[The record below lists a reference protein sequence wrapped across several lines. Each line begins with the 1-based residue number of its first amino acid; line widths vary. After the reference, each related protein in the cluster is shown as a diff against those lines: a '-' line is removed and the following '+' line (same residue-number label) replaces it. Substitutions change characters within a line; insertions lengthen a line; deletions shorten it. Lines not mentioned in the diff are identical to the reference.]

1 MSLYIGITLLLNA
14 PVVQQRMSVFV
25 SSELSQMLGAELRM
39 GRIDMGMLNRIIIND
54 LLLYDRSGHEML
66 KAARLSAK
74 FDILP
79 LFKGK
84 ISISN
89 IQLFGFDIHLEK
101 ATPRSASNFQFV
113 IDTFASKD
121 TVPKD
126 PLHLDLRINA
136 LLIRRGQ
143 LSYHVLSEARTPGRF
158 NTNHLHVRD
167 IIANISL
174 KALTGDTINAS
185 IKRMSFREDYS
196 GFRLNRLGLKLIG
209 NKRGLQIAN
218 FGIELPRTSLALD
231 TIRMEF
237 DSLSENASDMVRN
250 ACFKARIPASHV
262 TLADLKA
269 FVPALSSFQDALRV
283 EMRAEGT
290 LNELRCPYLSVTA
303 GNHFTLSGNVLFQ
316 DLAHPND
323 TYVFGK
329 LTNLRADREGVA
341 FFYRNLNKN
350 NSDMPPVLERMGNVH
365 FTGEISGF
373 LTDLVMYGRVNT
385 DVGTLRTDLK
395 FTSDKEQGKMTYSG
409 SLKTEDFKLGQL
421 LANPKLGDITFNVSV
436 DGQNHAGR
444 YPTIVTR
451 GMIESL
457 TYSDYTYRQITLD
470 GKYQDGGF
478 NGRIALDDPNAS
490 LALDGSFNIS
500 GQTPTFNMLTRID
513 HLNPHALHLTP
524 KYEDASI
531 SLRIKAD
538 FTGGSIDEM
547 DGEINIDS
555 LMFTSPRQ
563 DYFMDNFKLTAVRP
577 DETHKRLDIR
587 SAFLTGCVTGEY
599 SYRTLPQSLTRIL
612 HRYIPSLVSADEEKG
627 KEAAE
632 RTDNNFTFDLH
643 IYNTELLSTVFQVP
657 LTVYTHSTLKG
668 YFSDRLGR
676 IRMEG
681 YFPHLH
687 YKNKFIES
695 GLVVCEN
702 TEDFF
707 EAKLRLT
714 NRKEN
719 GAVNVSLSAKA
730 RNDSLQT
737 VLDWGNSS
745 AVTYSGRLS
754 TTARFAQK
762 SPLTAIVDINP
773 TDVIIS
779 DTLWNIHPARV
790 IIDSGKVYVHNF
802 QFTNQKRYLRAN
814 GIVSDQSQ
822 DTLRLDLKQIN
833 IGYIFDIAD
842 LGVNFQ
848 GDATG
853 PIYAS
858 GVLKTPVMT
867 TDLFISGL
875 GINNGL
881 LGDADIRGEWHHDVK
896 GIYLDARIRE
906 GDSAR
911 THVNGFI
918 YPIKPTSS
926 LDLQIEAGG
935 TNLKFIHYYM
945 RNITPEFHGRAWG
958 NVHFYGKFKALT
970 MEGKVYGDASMK
982 VDVLGTTYTVRDSIT
997 IVPEGLTFN
1006 NNRIY
1011 DTQGHQGTMNGRL
1024 RYNHFKNLSY
1034 NFQFDVRDM
1043 LLMNTRESLDFPF
1056 YGTVYAT
1063 GNASIAG
1070 NATEG
1075 VNINVAMTTGR
1086 GTTFTY
1092 IKDNV
1097 SSAISNQFIR
1107 FVDKTPR
1114 RVTQDSVLLSTY
1126 ERVRQRMQAEEEREN
1141 DTDIRL
1147 NLIVEATPE
1156 ATMRII
1162 MDPAAGDYISAN
1174 GAGSLRTEFYNKG
1187 DVRLFGGYRISQ
1199 GIYKFSLQEVIR
1211 KDFLIRDG
1219 STITFNGE
1227 PLDAMLDIVANYT
1240 VNSASL
1246 SDLIPNVGNFIEGQT
1261 NVKVNCV
1268 MNLTGQLTAPS
1279 IKLDL
1284 ELPNERDEIEALV
1297 RNYIPSEEQMSMQIL
1312 YLLGIGKFYPSET
1325 FGTGQNSD
1333 MMSSVLSS
1341 TLSGQLNNALSQI
1354 IDNNNWNVGTNFST
1368 GERGWTDMEFEG
1380 MLSGRLLNNRLLING
1395 NFGYRDNPL
1404 ANTNFV
1410 GDFEAEWLVT
1420 HSGEIRL
1427 KAYNETNDR
1436 YYTRT
1441 NLTTQGIGIIF
1452 QKDFEKWNELM
1463 FWKRWKLFRLKSLR
1477 PKKEETDTDDEN
1489 APKVMPLSPVT
1500 P

>member
-1 MSLYIGITLLLNA
+1 MSA
-14 PVVQQRMSVFV
+14 WVA
-25 SSELSQMLGAELRM
+25 SELSRVLDARLQI
-39 GRIDMGMLNRIIIND
+39 GRIDMGLLNRIIIND
-54 LLLYDRSGHEML
+54 LLLYDRSDKEML

-79 LFKGK
+79 LLQGK
-84 ISISN
+84 ISINN

-101 ATPRSASNFQFV
+101 STPQSVPNFQFV
-113 IDTFASKD
+113 IDAFASKD
-121 TVPKD
+121 T
-126 PLHLDLRINA
+126 LRKEPPRLNLRVNA

-143 LSYHVLSEARTPGRF
+143 VTYQVLSEASTPGRF
-158 NTNHLHVRD
+158 NANHIRVRD

-174 KALTGDTINAS
+174 KALTSDTLNAS
-185 IKRMSFREDYS
+185 IKRMSFHEENS
-196 GFRLNRLGLKLIG
+196 GFRLNRLGLKLVG
-209 NKRGLQIAN
+209 NNRGLQVSN
-218 FGIELPRTSLALD
+218 FNIELPRTTLAMD

-237 DSLSENASDMVRN
+237 DSLSSALSDFTHNVR
-250 ACFKARIPASHV
+250 FKAQMPASQV

-269 FVPALSSFQDALRV
+269 FAPVFASFDDPLQV
-283 EMRAEGT
+283 EFRADGSVD
-290 LNELRCPYLSVTA
+290 ELRCPYLSISA
-303 GNHFTLSGNVLFQ
+303 GKHFTLLGNASFQ
-316 DLAHPND
+316 DLSRSGDA
-323 TYVFGK
+323 YVFGK
-329 LTNLRADREGVA
+329 LSNLRADREGVA
-341 FFYRNLNKN
+341 FFYHNLKGD
-350 NSDMPPVLERMGNVH
+350 SAPVPPVLQRLGNVR
-365 FTGEISGF
+365 FTGEVSGF
-373 LTDLVMYGRVNT
+373 LTDLVMYGQVST

-395 FTSDKEQGKMTYSG
+395 FSSDKKQGDMAYSG
-409 SLKTEDFKLGQL
+409 SIKAQDFQLGTL
-421 LANPKLGDITFNVSV
+421 VDNPKLGDITFNVNV
-436 DGQNHAGR
+436 DGQNHANR
-444 YPTIVTR
+444 YPTIIAR
-451 GMIESL
+451 GLIDSL
-457 TYSDYTYRQITLD
+457 TYSNYTYKQIALD
-470 GKYQDGGF
+470 GEYLHGGF
-478 NGRIALDDPNAS
+478 TGRLTLDDPNAS
-490 LALDGSFNIS
+490 MALTGSFNTAS
-500 GQTPTFNMLTRID
+500 PVPTFNVLTRID
-513 HLNPHALHLTP
+513 RLNPHALRLTP
-524 KYEDASI
+524 KYEDTNI

-555 LMFTSPRQ
+555 LHFTSPGQ
-563 DYFMDNFKLTAVRP
+563 NYFMDNFQLKAVRP
-577 DETHKRLDIR
+577 DNYHKRLDIN
-587 SAFLTGCVTGEY
+587 SAFLKGSVTGEY
-599 SYRTLPQSLTRIL
+599 SYRTLPASITRVL
-612 HRYIPSLVSADEEKG
+612 HRYLPSLIPADENP
-627 KEAAE
+627 
-632 RTDNNFTFDLH
+632 RHQTDNNFQFDLH
-643 IYNTELLSTVFQVP
+643 IYNTELLSTVFQIP
-657 LTVYTHSTLKG
+657 LTVYTHSTVKG
-668 YFSDRLGR
+668 FFNDRLGR
-676 IRMEG
+676 IRVEG

-687 YKNKFIES
+687 YQNRFIES
-695 GLVVCEN
+695 GLFVCEN
-702 TEDFF
+702 PDDNFTL
-707 EAKLRLT
+707 KLRLT
-714 NRKEN
+714 NRKDDN
-719 GAVNVSLSAKA
+719 ALNLALNATA

-737 VLDWGNSS
+737 TIDWGNSS
-745 AVTYSGRLS
+745 SVTYSGKLA
-754 TTARFAQK
+754 TTARFMRKA
-762 SPLTAIVDINP
+762 PLAATIDIKP
-773 TDVIIS
+773 TDIIIS

-790 IIDSGKVYVHNF
+790 EVDSGKVYVHDF
-802 QFTNQKRYLRAN
+802 QFTNQKRYLHID
-814 GIVSDQSQ
+814 GIVSDQPQ
-822 DTLRLDLKQIN
+822 DTVRLDLRQIN

-853 PIYAS
+853 PLYAS
-858 GVLKTPVMT
+858 GVLKEPVMA
-867 TDLFISGL
+867 TDLFIHNL

-935 TNLKFIHYYM
+935 TNLEFIHYYM
-945 RNITPEFHGRAWG
+945 RSITPEFHGRAWG

-970 MEGKVYGDASMK
+970 MEGKVYGDASLK
-982 VDVLGTTYTVRDSIT
+982 VDVLGTTFSVKDSIT
-997 IVPEGLTFN
+997 IVPEGLNFSG
-1006 NNRIY
+1006 NRIY
-1011 DTQGHQGTMNGRL
+1011 DTRGHQGTMNGRL
-1024 RYNHFKNLSY
+1024 RYRHFKNLSY
-1034 NFQFDVRDM
+1034 NFRFDVRDM

-1056 YGTVYAT
+1056 YGTVYGT

-1070 NATEG
+1070 SATEG
-1075 VNINVAMTTGR
+1075 VNINVAMTTGE
-1086 GTTFTY
+1086 GSTFTY

-1097 SSAISNQFIR
+1097 TSAISNQFIR

-1126 ERVRQRMQAEEEREN
+1126 ERARQRMEAEEERES

-1147 NLIVEATPE
+1147 NLIVEATPD

-1174 GAGSLRTEFYNKG
+1174 GSGSLRTEFYNKG
-1187 DVRLFGGYRISQ
+1187 NVRLFGNYRINQ

-1211 KDFLIRDG
+1211 KDFLIKEG
-1219 STITFNGE
+1219 STITFNGD
-1227 PLDAMLDIVANYT
+1227 PVDAMLDIAANYT

-1246 SDLIPNVGNFIEGQT
+1246 SDLIPDISNYPELQN

-1268 MNLTGQLTAPS
+1268 MNLTGQLTSPT

-1284 ELPNERDEIEALV
+1284 ELPNERDEVEALV

-1395 NFGYRDNPL
+1395 NFGYRDNPM

-1420 HSGEIRL
+1420 RSGEIRL

-1452 QKDFEKWNELM
+1452 QKDFEKWSELM
-1463 FWKRWKLFRLKSLR
+1463 FWKRWKLFRVKNLR
-1477 PKKEETDTDDEN
+1477 PKKE
-1489 APKVMPLSPVT
+1489 
-1500 P
+1500 

>member
-1 MSLYIGITLLLNA
+1 MTVLLNMS
-14 PVVQQRMSVFV
+14 VVQQRMSVWV
-25 SSELSQMLGAELRM
+25 SAELSKVLGAELRI
-39 GRIDMGMLNRIIIND
+39 GRVDMGVLNRIIISD
-54 LLLYDRSGHEML
+54 LLLHDRSGKEML

-89 IQLFGFDIHLEK
+89 IQLFGFDIQLEK
-101 ATPRSASNFQFV
+101 STPDSPPNFQFV
-113 IDTFASKD
+113 IDAFASKD
-121 TVPKD
+121 TLRKEP
-126 PLHLDLRINA
+126 PSLDLRINA

-143 LSYHVLSEARTPGRF
+143 LSYHVLSEARTPGKF
-158 NTNHLHVRD
+158 NASHIHVRD
-167 IIANISL
+167 IIAGISL

-185 IKRMSFREDYS
+185 IKRMSFREECS
-196 GFRLNRLGLKLIG
+196 GFRLDRLSLKLIG
-209 NKRGLQIAN
+209 NNRGLQIAN
-218 FGIELPRTSLALD
+218 FGIELPHTTLAMD

-237 DSLSENASDMVRN
+237 DSVSGAVSDFARN
-250 ACFKARIPASHV
+250 ARFEARMPASQV

-269 FVPALSSFQDALRV
+269 FVPAFSSFRDALQV

-290 LNELRCPYLSVTA
+290 LNELHCPYLSVTS
-303 GNHFTLSGNVLFQ
+303 GKHFTLLGNVLFQ
-316 DLAHPND
+316 DLAHPED

-329 LTNLRADREGVA
+329 LSNLRADRDGVS
-341 FFYRNLNKN
+341 FFYKNLSKGG
-350 NSDMPPVLERMGNVH
+350 SGVPPVLERIGNVR
-365 FTGEISGF
+365 FTGEVSGF
-373 LTDLVMYGRVNT
+373 LTDLVMYGQVST

-395 FTSDKEQGKMTYSG
+395 FSSDKEQGNMTYSG
-409 SLKTEDFKLGQL
+409 SLKTQDFHLGTL
-421 LANPKLGDITFNVSV
+421 LADQKLGDITFNVSV

-444 YPTIVTR
+444 YPTIVAR
-451 GMIESL
+451 GMIEAG

-470 GKYQDGGF
+470 GKCVDGGF
-478 NGRIALDDPNAS
+478 TGRVALDDPNAS

-500 GQTPTFNMLTRID
+500 GQTPTFNVLTRID

-524 KYEDASI
+524 KYEDANI
-531 SLRIKAD
+531 SVRVKAD
-538 FTGGSIDEM
+538 FTGGAIDEM

-555 LMFTSPRQ
+555 LRFTSPGR
-563 DYFMDNFKLTAVRP
+563 DYFMDNFKLVVLRP
-577 DETHKRLDIR
+577 HDSHKRLDIQ
-587 SAFLTGCVTGEY
+587 SAFLKGSIVGEY
-599 SYRTLPQSLTRIL
+599 SYRTLPASVTRIL
-612 HRYIPSLVSADEEKG
+612 HQYIPSLVPVGEEKG
-627 KEAAE
+627 K

-643 IYNTELLSTVFQVP
+643 IYNTELLSTMFQIP

-668 YFSDRLGR
+668 YFNDRLER
-676 IRMEG
+676 IRVEG

-695 GLVVCEN
+695 GMIVCEN
-702 TEDFF
+702 TEDSFQ
-707 EAKLRLT
+707 AKLRLT
-714 NRKEN
+714 NRKEE
-719 GAVNVSLSAKA
+719 GSVNIALNAIA

-737 VLDWGNSS
+737 TLDWGNSS
-745 AVTYSGRLS
+745 TVTYSGRLA

-762 SPLTAIVDINP
+762 SPLAAVIDIKP

-790 IIDSGKVYVHNF
+790 VIDSGKVYVHDF
-802 QFTNQKRYLRAN
+802 HFTNQKRFLRIN
-814 GIVSDQSQ
+814 GIVSDQPQ
-822 DTLRLDLKQIN
+822 DTVRLDLQQIN

-842 LGVNFQ
+842 LGVNFR

-853 PIYAS
+853 PLYAS
-858 GVLKTPVMT
+858 GVLKKPVMA
-867 TDLFISGL
+867 TDLFIHDL

-911 THVNGFI
+911 THVHGFI

-935 TNLKFIHYYM
+935 TNLEFIHYYM
-945 RNITPEFHGRAWG
+945 QSITPEFHGRAWG

-970 MEGKVYGDASMK
+970 MEGKVYGDASLK
-982 VDVLGTTYTVRDSIT
+982 VDVLGTTFSVRDSIT
-997 IVPEGLTFN
+997 IVPEGLTFH

-1011 DTQGHQGTMNGRL
+1011 DTRGHQGTMNGYL
-1024 RYNHFKNLSY
+1024 RYRHFKNLSY
-1034 NFQFDVRDM
+1034 DFRFDVSDM

-1063 GNASIAG
+1063 GNAGISG
-1070 NATEG
+1070 NAVDG

-1097 SSAISNQFIR
+1097 TSAISNQFIR

-1126 ERVRQRMQAEEEREN
+1126 ERVRRRMEAEEERES

-1147 NLIVEATPE
+1147 NLIVEATPD

-1174 GAGSLRTEFYNKG
+1174 GTGSLRTEFYNKG
-1187 DVRLFGGYRISQ
+1187 NVRLFGNYRINQ

-1211 KDFLIRDG
+1211 KDFLIQDG
-1219 STITFNGE
+1219 STITFNGK
-1227 PLDAMLDIVANYT
+1227 PVDAMLDIAATYT

-1246 SDLIPNVGNFIEGQT
+1246 SDLIPDVSNYPELQN

-1268 MNLTGQLTAPS
+1268 MNLTGQLTAPA

-1297 RNYIPSEEQMSMQIL
+1297 RNYIPTEEQMSMQIL

-1420 HSGEIRL
+1420 RSGEIRL

-1452 QKDFEKWNELM
+1452 QKDFEKWSELM
-1463 FWKRWKLFRLKSLR
+1463 FWKRWKLFRIKSLR
-1477 PKKEETDTDDEN
+1477 PKKED
-1489 APKVMPLSPVT
+1489 
-1500 P
+1500 